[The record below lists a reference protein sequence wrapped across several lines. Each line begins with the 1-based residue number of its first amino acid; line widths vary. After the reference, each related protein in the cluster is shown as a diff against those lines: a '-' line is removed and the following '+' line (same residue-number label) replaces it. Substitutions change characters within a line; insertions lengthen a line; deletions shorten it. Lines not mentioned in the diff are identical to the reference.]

1 MAIKTQTLKANGAQI
16 LNTIRANAN
25 YDYQSRVPEA
35 TQENIKEVG
44 NAILSYQA
52 TTNAFLSALINRI
65 GLVLITSRMY
75 ENPLRE
81 FKKGKLGFGETV
93 EEIFV
98 NIAQAQ
104 HYDPSVAENEVFKRE
119 IPDVKAIFHRMDRQD
134 FYKATISNDQLRTAF
149 LSYQGIEDLIGRIVD
164 SLYSGDN
171 YDEFLCMKQLLIDY
185 TNNGYF
191 YSVTIPGIDT
201 ADNARQSISLLR
213 EYSNNLTFMSNA
225 YNSMGVAT
233 TTPRADQLIILDTH
247 FDAVVDVEVLAQA
260 FNMDKADFLGR
271 RVLIDNFGELSGAVA
286 ALVDRNWF
294 MVFDNYMSFTEQYN
308 AQGLYW
314 NYFFHHWQTLSTSRF
329 SNAILFTTDAVE
341 GSITVTPSAPTLAKG
356 AQQQFTAVFSGTG
369 SPMQKFNW
377 SLGGNSD
384 KSTNITSEGLLTV
397 GANETGPLT
406 VNCILAQDT
415 SITKAATVTISA

>member
-1 MAIKTQTLKANGAQI
+1 MATVKKLAATGAQV

-35 TQENIKEVG
+35 TQDNIKEVG

-52 TTNAFLSALINRI
+52 TTNEFLSALVNRI

-75 ENPLRE
+75 DNPLRE
-81 FKKGKLGFGETV
+81 FKKGKLEFGQTV

-98 NIAQAQ
+98 NIAKAHQF
-104 HYDPSVAENEVFKRE
+104 DPAVAESEVFKRE
-119 IPDVKAIFHRMDRQD
+119 IPDVQAIFHKMDRQN

-171 YDEFLCMKQLLIDY
+171 YDEFLCMKQLLIQYARD
-185 TNNGYF
+185 GLF

-201 ADNARQSISLLR
+201 ADTARQSISLLR
-213 EYSNNLTFMSNA
+213 EYSNNLTFMSNT

-233 TTPRADQLIILDTH
+233 TTPRSDQLIILDTH

-294 MVFDNYMSFTEQYN
+294 MVFDNYMSFTGQYN
-308 AQGLYW
+308 AEGLYW

-329 SNAILFTTDAVE
+329 SNAILFTTDSIE
-341 GSITVTPSAPTLAKG
+341 GSITITPASPTVAKG
-356 AQQQFTAVFSGTG
+356 AQQQFTAVYSGTG
-369 SPMQKFNW
+369 SPMQRFNW
-377 SLGGNSD
+377 SVGGASD
-384 KSTNITSEGLLTV
+384 ASTNISSDGLLTV
-397 GANETGPLT
+397 GAAETGPLT
-406 VNCILAQDT
+406 VTCILDQDT
-415 SITKAATVTISA
+415 SITKTATVTIS

>member
-1 MAIKTQTLKANGAQI
+1 MALPVKKLKATGMEI
-16 LNTIRANAN
+16 LNTIRANAT
-25 YDYQSRVPEA
+25 YDYQNRVPQA
-35 TQENIKEVG
+35 TQDNIKEVG

-52 TTNAFLSALINRI
+52 TTNAFLSALVNRI
-65 GLVLITSRMY
+65 GMVLITSRLY

-81 FKKGKLGFGETV
+81 FKKGKLEFGETV

-98 NIAQAQ
+98 NIAKAQ
-104 HYDPSVAENEVFKRE
+104 HFDPSVAENEVFKRE
-119 IPDVKAIFHRMDRQD
+119 IPDVQAIFHRMDRQD

-185 TNNGYF
+185 ANNGYF
-191 YSVTIPGIDT
+191 YSVTIPGIDN

-213 EYSNNLTFMSNA
+213 EYSNNLTFMSNS

-233 TTPRADQLIILDTH
+233 TTPRNDQLIILDTH

-314 NYFFHHWQTLSTSRF
+314 NYFFHHWETLSTSRF
-329 SNAILFTTDAVE
+329 SNAILFTTDPIE
-341 GSITVTPSAPTLAKG
+341 GSITVTPEAPTVAKG
-356 AQQQFTAVFSGTG
+356 SQTQFSAVFSGTG

-377 SLGGNSD
+377 SVSGASD
-384 KSTNITSEGLLTV
+384 DNTNINTAGLLTV
-397 GANETGPLT
+397 GATETGPLT
-406 VNCILAQDT
+406 VNCILDQDT
-415 SITKAATVTISA
+415 SITKTATVTVSA